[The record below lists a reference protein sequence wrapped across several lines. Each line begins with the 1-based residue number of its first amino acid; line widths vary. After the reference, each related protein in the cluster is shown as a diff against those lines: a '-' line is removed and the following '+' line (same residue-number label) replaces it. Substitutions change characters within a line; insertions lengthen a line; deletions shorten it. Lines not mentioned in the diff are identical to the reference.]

1 MFRAC
6 CVGTR
11 PEGHKPGRARLAGLT
26 LLRKRSFELT
36 AVAVNPM
43 RVFCLVFD
51 RRNVHWTLLLC
62 RSHAVTETLSWVEG
76 FTLNP
81 MRFRNLHKTLVSGRG
96 VLPHSSGKSR
106 RRPQPGP
113 SAAVYRS

>member
-1 MFRAC
+1 MS
-6 CVGTR
+6 T
-11 PEGHKPGRARLAGLT
+11 GHCFFAGLT
-26 LLRKRSFELT
+26 LLWKRSLELT

-43 RVFCLVFD
+43 RAFCLVFD

-81 MRFRNLHKTLVSGRG
+81 MRFRNLHKTLVWGRG
-96 VLPHSSGKSR
+96 VLPRSSSKSF

-113 SAAVYRS
+113 SAVVYRS

>member
-1 MFRAC
+1 
-6 CVGTR
+6 
-11 PEGHKPGRARLAGLT
+11 
-26 LLRKRSFELT
+26 
-36 AVAVNPM
+36 M
-43 RVFCLVFD
+43 RFFCLVFD

-81 MRFRNLHKTLVSGRG
+81 MRFHNLHKTLVSGRG
-96 VLPHSSGKSR
+96 VLPRSSSKSL

-113 SAAVYRS
+113 PAAVYRS